1 MMKVDV
7 RKIFESHG
15 GQLRMHEALAV
26 GISRTQLYALRD
38 RGEVEQVSRGI
49 YRLADLPAL
58 GNPDLV
64 TVSLRYPKAVV
75 CLVSALSFHEMT
87 TQIPYEVSVAVPR
100 NTTLPKLDY
109 PPLDAHWFSGQAYD
123 SGVEVHDVDGVT
135 VCVYSPE
142 KTLADCFK
150 FQHKLGTEVV
160 MEALRLYK
168 ERKQVNVQE
177 LLKQARLRR
186 MMKVMMPYLEAV
198 L

>member
-1 MMKVDV
+1 MNANV
-7 RKIFESHG
+7 RKRFEVRG
-15 GQLRMHEALAV
+15 GQLRMQEALV
-26 GISRTQLYALRD
+26 EGISRTQLYALRD
-38 RGEVEQVSRGI
+38 RGEIEQVSRGI

-109 PPLDAHWFSGQAYD
+109 PPLDAHWFSGKAYGAGIERH
-123 SGVEVHDVDGVT
+123 SVDGMPVQ
-135 VCVYSPE
+135 VYSPE

-150 FQHKLGTEVV
+150 FQGKLGTEVV
-160 MEALRLYK
+160 VEALRLYK
-168 ERKQVNVQE
+168 ERKAVNVQE
-177 LLKQARLRR
+177 LLKQARIRR
-186 MMKVMMPYLEAV
+186 MLKVMMPYLEAV

>member
-1 MMKVDV
+1 MKSEV
-7 RKIFESHG
+7 RRLFEVHG
-15 GQLRMHEALAV
+15 GQLRMQEALTE

-38 RGEVEQVSRGI
+38 RGEIETISRGI

-64 TVSLRYPKAVV
+64 TVALRYPKAVV
-75 CLVSALSFHEMT
+75 CLISALSFHGIT
-87 TQIPYEVSVAVPR
+87 TQVPYEVSVAVAR

-109 PPLDAHWFSGQAYD
+109 PPLDAHWFSGEAYE
-123 SGVEVHDVDGVT
+123 SGIEIHEVDGVP
-135 VCVYSPE
+135 VNVYSPE

-150 FQHKLGTEVV
+150 FQGKLGTEVV
-160 MEALRLYK
+160 VEALRLYK
-168 ERKQVNVQE
+168 ERKQVKVQE

>member
-1 MMKVDV
+1 M
-7 RKIFESHG
+7 R
-15 GQLRMHEALAV
+15 EALAE

-38 RGEVEQVSRGI
+38 RGEIEQVSRGI

-109 PPLDAHWFSGQAYD
+109 PPLDAHWFAGKAYEAGID
-123 SGVEVHDVDGVT
+123 RHSVDGMPVQ
-135 VCVYSPE
+135 VYSPE

-150 FQHKLGTEVV
+150 FQSKLGTEVV
-160 MEALRLYK
+160 VEALRLYK
-168 ERKQVNVQE
+168 ERKAVNVQE
-177 LLKQARLRR
+177 LLKQARIRR
-186 MMKVMMPYLEAV
+186 MLKVMMPYLEAV

>member
-1 MMKVDV
+1 MKPDV
-7 RKIFESHG
+7 RKSFEKHG
-15 GQLRMHEALAV
+15 GQLRMQEAMAE

-38 RGEVEQVSRGI
+38 RGEIEPISRGI
-49 YRLADLPAL
+49 YRLADLPGL

-75 CLVSALSFHEMT
+75 CLISALSFHEMT
-87 TQIPYEVSVAVPR
+87 TQIPYEVSVAVLR

-109 PPLDAHWFSGQAYD
+109 PPLDPHWFSGVAYE
-123 SGVEVHDVDGVT
+123 SGIEVHQVDGISVK
-135 VCVYSPE
+135 VYSPE

-150 FQHKLGTEVV
+150 FQSKLGTEVTV
-160 MEALRLYK
+160 EALRLYK
-168 ERKQVNVQE
+168 ERKKVNVQE

>member
-1 MMKVDV
+1 MRPDV
-7 RKIFESHG
+7 RKSFEKHG
-15 GQLRMHEALAV
+15 GQLRMQEAMAE

-38 RGEVEQVSRGI
+38 RGEIEPLSRGI
-49 YRLADLPAL
+49 YRLSDLPGL

-75 CLVSALSFHEMT
+75 CLISALSFHEMT
-87 TQIPYEVSVAVPR
+87 TQIPYEVAVAVPR

-109 PPLDAHWFSGQAYD
+109 PPLDAHWFSGVAYE
-123 SGVEVHDVDGVT
+123 SGIEEHQLDGVS
-135 VCVYSPE
+135 VKVYSPE

-150 FQHKLGTEVV
+150 FQGKLGTEVTV
-160 MEALRLYK
+160 EALRLYK

-177 LLKQARLRR
+177 LLKQARQRR

>member
-1 MMKVDV
+1 MKTPV
-7 RKIFESHG
+7 RRAFEKHG
-15 GQLRMHEALAV
+15 GQLRMQKALAE

-38 RGEVEQVSRGI
+38 RGEIEQISRGI

-64 TVSLRYPKAVV
+64 TISLRYPKAVV
-75 CLVSALSFHEMT
+75 CLVTALSFHEMT

-100 NTTLPKLDY
+100 NTTLPKLEY

-123 SGVEVHDVDGVT
+123 SGIEIHKLDGAKVQI
-135 VCVYSPE
+135 YSPE

-150 FQHKLGTEVV
+150 FQNKLGTEVV
-160 MEALRLYK
+160 VEALRLYK
-168 ERKQVNVQE
+168 ERKKVNIQE

-186 MMKVMMPYLEAV
+186 MINVMMPYMEAV

>member
-1 MMKVDV
+1 MKSAV
-7 RKIFESHG
+7 RKQFEIHG
-15 GQLRMHEALAV
+15 GQLRMHEALAE

-38 RGEVEQVSRGI
+38 RGEIEQIARGI

-75 CLVSALSFHEMT
+75 CLISALSFHEIT
-87 TQIPYEVSVAVPR
+87 TEIPHEVSVAVPR
-100 NTTLPKLDY
+100 NTTLPKMEY

-123 SGVEVHDVDGVT
+123 AGIEEHMLDGVC
-135 VCVYSPE
+135 VKVYSPE

-150 FQHKLGTEVV
+150 FQHLLGKDVLL
-160 MEALRLYK
+160 EALRFYK
-168 ERKQVNVQE
+168 ERKKVNVQE
-177 LLKQARLRR
+177 LLKQARLRH
-186 MMKVMMPYLEAV
+186 MQNVMTPYLEAI